1 MAKIAKVPVVMQM
14 EALECGAASLC
25 MILAYYGKWLPLEQ
39 VRSDCG
45 VSRDGSSA
53 KNVLKAAREY
63 GMNAAGYRMELSAIR
78 NIVLPVIIH
87 WNFNHFVVLSGFKKD
102 KVVLNDPAR
111 GIVEVSMDEFD
122 KAFTGIVLQFEKTE
136 SFKTEG
142 RPKSVLQFAQKRLK
156 GTLVPFIFVVLTG
169 ILTAAAGMV
178 MPMFSRIFMD
188 NILSG
193 KNPEWLLPFIGA
205 MGITLLFQFIVA
217 IIEAVYWLKIE
228 GRFAI
233 TANAEFMWHVLRL
246 PVEFFSQRFAG
257 DILSRQGSNQQI
269 AGTLIRQL
277 APIFMN
283 VCLLVFYLAIMV
295 NYSIPLTIIGIA
307 AALLNIAVMRITA
320 KKQVNLSR
328 MAETSGGKLA
338 GATMSGIEM
347 IETIKASGAE
357 NGFFQ
362 RWAGYYAKQHNA
374 NVAIEKYMQYFGA
387 IPSILQQIANIA
399 ILMSGVYLILDG
411 TFTIGMLLAFQGF
424 LSSFLSP
431 VNQLIG
437 VGQNFITMRT
447 SMERVEDVMNYKT
460 DAVNNEKFINDN
472 EQSEKL
478 QGEIEIKNLTFGYN
492 KLSEPL
498 IRDFSISVKPG
509 SAVAFVGGSGCGKST
524 LAKLITGLYK
534 PWSGEILFDGKKRE
548 EISEYTFK
556 SSVAM
561 VDQDITLFEDT
572 IANNIRMWDTSI
584 ENFAVI
590 LAARDADIHDT
601 VVSRTDGYNHVIKEG
616 GKNFSGGQKQRF
628 EIARVLAQEPTVIIL
643 DEATSAL
650 DAKTEEQ
657 VMKNIRNIGAAC
669 IVIAHRLST
678 IRDCDEIVVLDKGL
692 VVERGTHEELYAM
705 NGKYAQLVCSE

>member
-1 MAKIAKVPVVMQM
+1 MAKIAKVPVIMQM

-53 KNVLKAAREY
+53 KNVLKAARAY
-63 GMNAAGYRMELSAIR
+63 GMKAAGYRMEPSALR
-78 NIVLPVIIH
+78 NIVLPAIVH
-87 WNFNHFVVLSGFKKD
+87 WNFNHFVVLSGFKKN

-111 GIVEVSMDEFD
+111 GIVEVPMEEFD
-122 KAFTGIVLQFEKTE
+122 RAFTGIVLQFEKTE
-136 SFKTEG
+136 NFKPEG
-142 RPKSVLQFAQKRLK
+142 KPKSVLEFAKKRLK

-205 MGITLLFQFIVA
+205 MGITLLFQFTVA
-217 IIEAVYWLKIE
+217 VIEAVYWLKIE

-246 PVEFFSQRFAG
+246 PVEFFSQRYAG

-269 AGTLIRQL
+269 AGTLIRGL

-283 VCLLVFYLAIMV
+283 ICLLVFYLAVMV

-307 AALLNIAVMRITA
+307 AAILNIAAMRITS
-320 KKQVNLSR
+320 KKQLNLSR
-328 MAETSGGKLA
+328 TAETSGGKLS
-338 GATMSGIEM
+338 GTTMSGIEM

-357 NGFFQ
+357 NGFFE
-362 RWAGYYAKQHNA
+362 RWAGYYAKQHNSNA
-374 NVAIEKYMQYFGA
+374 AIEKYMQYFGS
-387 IPSILQQIANIA
+387 IPSLLQQIANIA

-411 TFTIGMLLAFQGF
+411 VFTIGMLLAFQGF

-437 VGQNFITMRT
+437 VGQSFITMRT
-447 SMERVEDVMNYKT
+447 SMERVEDVMNYRT
-460 DAVNNEKFINDN
+460 DSVENEKLTSNDD
-472 EQSEKL
+472 QLEKL
-478 QGEIEIKNLTFGYN
+478 LGQIEIRDLTFGYN

-498 IRDFSISVKPG
+498 IKDFSISVKPG
-509 SAVAFVGGSGCGKST
+509 SAVAFVGGSGSGKST

-534 PWSGEILFDGKKRE
+534 PWDGEILFDGKKRE

-572 IANNIRMWDTSI
+572 ISNNIRMWDTSI
-584 ENFAVI
+584 EDFAVI

-601 VVSRTDGYNHVIKEG
+601 IVSRPDGYNHVIKEG

-628 EIARVLAQEPTVIIL
+628 EIARVLAQEPTIIIL

-657 VMKNIRNIGAAC
+657 VMKNIRNIGATC